1 MSSQLGEF
9 FKTAVG
15 VRQGCLLSPILF
27 NLLWDKIM
35 QEPLHDH
42 HTSISIG
49 GRPVRNRRFAE
60 DIALVGGSSSELQD
74 LTNILVDRA
83 MAYGMEVS
91 TKKSKIVTNSTI
103 NISLDNSMNGQKLEK
118 VTSFKYLGATLFKDG
133 ICSAEVC
140 VRIAPAVA
148 AMARLNRIC
157 RRNTSFASKFKICK
171 SLDTYILYGCE
182 TWTLLGD
189 SEKKGPRLP
198 KPSARGNI
206 SATSLWVHWNLL

>member
-1 MSSQLGEF
+1 
-9 FKTAVG
+9 
-15 VRQGCLLSPILF
+15 
-27 NLLWDKIM
+27 
-35 QEPLHDH
+35 
-42 HTSISIG
+42 
-49 GRPVRNRRFAE
+49 
-60 DIALVGGSSSELQD
+60 
-74 LTNILVDRA
+74 

-91 TKKSKIVTNSTI
+91 TEKSKIMN
-103 NISLDNSMNGQKLEK
+103 NISAEISIIGQKLK
-118 VTSFKYLGATLFKDG
+118 QVTNFKYLGATLFKNG
-133 ICSAEVC
+133 TCPAEVR

-206 SATSLWVHWNLL
+206 SATSLWVHWDLF